1 MDDNI
6 TDNPS
11 NIKDVDASN
20 FMAEVIEKSKEKP
33 VIVDFWAPWCAPCKQ
48 LAPVLEK
55 AVSNVNDKIS
65 LTKIN
70 IDENQSIAGQLQIQ
84 SIPTVYAFYQG
95 QVADGF
101 QGNLPE
107 SEVNEFVKKVI
118 SLAGPGQEVEELI
131 VSLNNSLNQMDW
143 DNAKSFAN
151 EVLKI
156 DNVNKNALAGLIEA
170 EIGSK
175 RFDKAKEIVNSLND
189 DLKND
194 KILLTA
200 IDKIEI
206 SEKAFLASS
215 EIEPLKKKLKDNPN
229 DLKLSLDLAVALF
242 GGGNIMEAYEILLSS
257 IEKDPEWNEQA
268 ARKQLLAF
276 FQTDGLN
283 SEHSKIARRKLS
295 SILFS

>member
-1 MDDNI
+1 VDDNI

-131 VSLNNSLNQMDW
+131 VSLNNSLEQMDW

-194 KILLTA
+194 KILLAA

-215 EIEPLKKKLKDNPN
+215 EIEPLKQKLKDNPN

-257 IEKDPEWNEQA
+257 IEKDSEWNEQA

>member
-131 VSLNNSLNQMDW
+131 VSLNNSLEQMDW

-194 KILLTA
+194 KILLAA
-200 IDKIEI
+200 IDKM
-206 SEKAFLASS
+206 KFR
-215 EIEPLKKKLKDNPN
+215 KKP
-229 DLKLSLDLAVALF
+229 F
-242 GGGNIMEAYEILLSS
+242 
-257 IEKDPEWNEQA
+257 
-268 ARKQLLAF
+268 
-276 FQTDGLN
+276 
-283 SEHSKIARRKLS
+283 
-295 SILFS
+295 

>member
-131 VSLNNSLNQMDW
+131 VSLNNSLDQMDW

-194 KILLTA
+194 KILLAA

-215 EIEPLKKKLKDNPN
+215 EIEPLKQKLKDNPN

-242 GGGNIMEAYEILLSS
+242 GGGNIKEAYELLLSS
-257 IEKDPEWNEQA
+257 IEKDPDWNEQA

-283 SEHSKIARRKLS
+283 SDHSKIARRKLS